1 MELEDDDEHEP
12 HGMELDDDDDDES
25 TTT

>member
-1 MELEDDDEHEP
+1 MELEDVDEHEP